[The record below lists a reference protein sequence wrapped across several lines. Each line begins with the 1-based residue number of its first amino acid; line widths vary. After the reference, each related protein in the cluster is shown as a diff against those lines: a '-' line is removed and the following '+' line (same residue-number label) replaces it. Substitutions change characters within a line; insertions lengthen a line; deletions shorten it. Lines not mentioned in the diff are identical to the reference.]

1 MLKGEDIRKL
11 SDVDLEFYM
20 LGVEELERERDSLLK
35 NNLTVHE
42 LMVIATVLSG
52 KILES
57 KSSKSIEDKFFI
69 TEVEKLLEK
78 VRKM

>member
-11 SDVDLEFYM
+11 SVVDLEFYM
-20 LGVEELERERDSLLK
+20 LGVEEVERERDSLLK

-42 LMVIATVLSG
+42 LMVIATVLAG
-52 KILES
+52 KMLES
-57 KSSKSIEDKFFI
+57 KSRKSIEDGFFI
-69 TEVEKLLEK
+69 SEVERVLEK